1 MAHAFLG
8 SNPSPGTI
16 AALAQLVEQ
25 HFCKVKVVGPNPTGG
40 SRRVLLTGVGFVV
53 IISLVMA
60 KKVKAVVKL
69 QIEAGKA
76 NPAPP
81 VGTALGPHG
90 VAIMDFCNQYN
101 EATRALMGNVI
112 PAVVTIYED
121 RSFDFIL
128 KQPPA
133 SEFIKKAL
141 GIDKGAKVPNKEKV
155 GKLTKAQVRE
165 IAEKKMPDMNA
176 VDIEGAMK
184 IIEGTARNMG
194 VEVEK

>member
-1 MAHAFLG
+1 
-8 SNPSPGTI
+8 
-16 AALAQLVEQ
+16 
-25 HFCKVKVVGPNPTGG
+25 
-40 SRRVLLTGVGFVV
+40 
-53 IISLVMA
+53 MA

-90 VAIMDFCNQYN
+90 IAIMDFCNQYN
-101 EATRALMGNVI
+101 DATKAMMGNVI
-112 PAVVTIYED
+112 PALITIYED

-141 GIDKGAKVPNKEKV
+141 GLEKGAKVPNKEKV
-155 GKLTKAQVRE
+155 GKLSKAQLRE

-176 VDIEGAMK
+176 NDVEAAMK
-184 IIEGTARNMG
+184 TIAGTARNMG
-194 VEVEK
+194 VETEQ